1 MTTANTNFSW
11 LPANLAGELQQGF
24 LERELEEGLDS
35 VLAYRAT
42 AVSETIPCSIGET
55 LTRRRKGRK
64 APTRTPLPVST
75 LNALDNGLTP
85 ASYAMEQYQFT
96 MQPYADTVDVDLL
109 GTEATIADDF
119 IANSRNNGVQAAQSR
134 ELIARYKLFSA
145 YLGANSRVRT
155 DLGASTTT
163 TCHVDDIRG
172 FTLTW
177 VNGVITPVSAS
188 NTITVQEYAVG
199 GSGVTQTLTVSA
211 AVADATNASSAP
223 DGISGV
229 LTFAAATAPVNG
241 DALVASFAPTVKRP
255 AGHLTTAQMTVQD
268 TLTLGLLQDAVAS
281 LRANAVPTQA
291 DGTFHVILDDISH
304 RQLMADQDFKVYF
317 ASRQDS
323 EVIKRQDVYVM
334 LGMTFIPT
342 ANAYVQLPKTDAN
355 GGSGGTTTSQVTSTI
370 RRPIVLG
377 GECLIEGNFEGLE
390 TFLSRQGVSP
400 IADTMLVD
408 NVLQIVRPPLDR
420 LNRFASLSWHWIGDY
435 AVPTDVTATPSIIPT
450 ASNAAWKRAV
460 VVEHAG

>member
-1 MTTANTNFSW
+1 MATEFAW

-35 VLAYRAT
+35 VLAYRAM
-42 AVSETIPCSIGET
+42 AVTETIPARIGET
-55 LTRRRKGRK
+55 LTRTRKGRK
-64 APTRTPLPVST
+64 APTRTPLPVSG
-75 LNALDNGLTP
+75 LNALDNGMTP
-85 ASYAMEQYQFT
+85 SSYSIEQYQFT

-145 YLGANSRVRT
+145 YLGANTRVRA
-155 DLGASTTT
+155 DLSSSTTT
-163 TCHVDDIRG
+163 SCHVDDIRG
-172 FTLTW
+172 FQYTW

-188 NTITVQEYAVG
+188 NPITVSEVAVSSG
-199 GSGVTQTLTVSA
+199 GVNQTLSVTAVTV
-211 AVADATNASSAP
+211 DGTNASSSP

-229 LTFAAATAPVNG
+229 LTFATATSPVNG

-255 AGHLTTAQMTVQD
+255 AGHYTTAQMTVQD

-281 LRANAVPTQA
+281 LRSNAVPPMQ
-291 DGTFHVILDDISH
+291 DGTYHVILDDISH

-323 EVIKRQDVYVM
+323 QVIKRQDVYVM

-342 ANAYVQLPKTDAN
+342 TNAYVQAPKTDAN
-355 GGSGGTTTSQVTSTI
+355 GGPGGTGVSQVTTTV

-377 GECLIEGNFEGLE
+377 AECLIEGNFEGLE
-390 TFLSRQGVSP
+390 TFLSREGVSP

-435 AVPTDVTATPSIIPT
+435 AVPTDTTANSTIIPT